1 LKIDVWGI
9 DLDKFNLVKDSTLSG
24 NVEDIVQNLTDPV
37 RQVYFAIGSF
47 AMSLGTNVIKDNRPH
62 RVVYAKS
69 IVFRSFLDV
78 KPHADHLEVKVIKGR
93 NFEPEIF
100 KIKNVQELKEI
111 KIKIKDAY
119 AIVS

>member
-1 LKIDVWGI
+1 MRG
-9 DLDKFNLVKDSTLSG
+9 LDKFNLVKDSTLSG

-37 RQVYFAIGSF
+37 KEVFFVISSF

-69 IVFRSFLDV
+69 IVFRSFLDL
-78 KPHADHLEVKVIKGR
+78 KPHVDHLEVKVIKGR
-93 NFEPEIF
+93 NIEPETF
-100 KIKNVQELKEI
+100 KIKNVREFEEI

-119 AIVS
+119 AMVS

>member
-1 LKIDVWGI
+1 MIR
-9 DLDKFNLVKDSTLSG
+9 LDKFNLIKDSTPSG
-24 NVEDIVQNLTDPV
+24 NVEDIVQNLIEPV
-37 RQVYFAIGSF
+37 RQVFFAISSF

-93 NFEPEIF
+93 NFEPDTF
-100 KIKNVQELKEI
+100 KIKNVQELDAI

-119 AIVS
+119 AMVS

>member
-1 LKIDVWGI
+1 MIR
-9 DLDKFNLVKDSTLSG
+9 LDKFNLIKDSTPSG
-24 NVEDIVQNLTDPV
+24 NVEDIVQEPV
-37 RQVYFAIGSF
+37 RQVFFAISSF

-93 NFEPEIF
+93 KFEPDTF
-100 KIKNVQELKEI
+100 KIKNIQELDAI

-119 AIVS
+119 AMVS

>member
-1 LKIDVWGI
+1 MIG
-9 DLDKFNLVKDSTLSG
+9 LDEFNLVKDSTLSG

-37 RQVYFAIGSF
+37 RQVYFAISSF

-78 KPHADHLEVKVIKGR
+78 KPHVDHLEVKVIKGR

-100 KIKNVQELKEI
+100 KIKNVQELDEI
-111 KIKIKDAY
+111 KTKIRDAY
-119 AIVS
+119 AMVS

>member
-9 DLDKFNLVKDSTLSG
+9 GLDKFNLVKDSTLSG
-24 NVEDIVQNLTDPV
+24 NVEDIVQNLTDPIK
-37 RQVYFAIGSF
+37 QVFFAISGF

-78 KPHADHLEVKVIKGR
+78 KPHANHLEVKVIKGR

-100 KIKNVQELKEI
+100 KIKNVQELDEI
-111 KIKIKDAY
+111 KIKIRDAY
-119 AIVS
+119 ARVS